1 MATENL
7 VSDTSLLPLLHTS
20 QATLAQAE
28 SMIKWLE
35 ENAALTSSPVDA
47 HLGLAKRQTHLSA
60 CLAKLRGQH
69 RRATFD
75 ARATKQE
82 TAEAKQEVNRLLL
95 QLQNLY
101 YEQRHLMG
109 EIAACEGY
117 DHAYMHL
124 PLLSLDKYLALFP
137 DQVGLSEQELMP
149 VRIEHERQER
159 EKMEQ
164 QRLELV
170 KIKDNLLKENGKQ
183 KEELRKMDEKLEA
196 MIDTLGP
203 LEEAL
208 TKDI

>member
-1 MATENL
+1 MATENF

-20 QATLAQAE
+20 QAALSQAE
-28 SMIKWLE
+28 SMIQWLE
-35 ENAALTSSPVDA
+35 QNAVSTSPTVSA
-47 HLGLAKRQTHLSA
+47 HLDLAKRQTRLNA

-69 RRATFD
+69 RRATFE

-109 EIAACEGY
+109 EIGACESY

-124 PLLSLDKYLALFP
+124 PLLSLDEYLALFP
-137 DQVGLSEQELMP
+137 DQVGLPEQELMP

-170 KIKDNLLKENGKQ
+170 KIKENLIKENGKK
-183 KEELRKMDEKLEA
+183 KEELRKTDEKLEA

-203 LEEAL
+203 LEEAF